1 MLSEEQQ
8 KIVETVDGRVL
19 VVACPGSG
27 KTTTMLE
34 RIHYMINTKN
44 IDPRRILMVTFT
56 KNAADEMMTR
66 FKQKYPNDG
75 EVCFATI
82 HSICFGILRTEFN
95 GLFKRKNESI
105 YICCVCQRE
114 QMCHRI
120 IIARMLHQ
128 WGIPV
133 DVEYSFNLK
142 KTA

>member
-1 MLSEEQQ
+1 MERRRINMLSEEQQ

-95 GLFKRKNESI
+95 GLSGNSI
-105 YICCVCQRE
+105 MKE
-114 QMCHRI
+114 
-120 IIARMLHQ
+120 
-128 WGIPV
+128 W
-133 DVEYSFNLK
+133 
-142 KTA
+142 

>member
-66 FKQKYPNDG
+66 FKQKYT
-75 EVCFATI
+75 C
-82 HSICFGILRTEFN
+82 
-95 GLFKRKNESI
+95 KI
-105 YICCVCQRE
+105 YNFFIRNFC
-114 QMCHRI
+114 
-120 IIARMLHQ
+120 
-128 WGIPV
+128 
-133 DVEYSFNLK
+133 
-142 KTA
+142 